1 MRPIHTDDLNTD
13 SQGSAQKSS
22 VSCWPRCVS
31 LFKGELSQRLPIGDP
46 AGRIDT
52 GLYFSIQ
59 KEKDRELSSHLSSR
73 YKGVFPYLSGK

>member
-1 MRPIHTDDLNTD
+1 MRPIHTDDLNMD

-59 KEKDRELSSHLSSR
+59 KEKHIILHIIRKASHTFLGN
-73 YKGVFPYLSGK
+73 KCV